1 MSPELAHLTA
11 TMSTSKETPK
21 APDIVFKSKYGSVT
35 ILDLENYP
43 KFQQTCKTVL
53 LSAGLWNI
61 VTGVTPRPDDDD
73 SLAAR
78 EKWDEK
84 AGRAMGIINSS
95 VIESICDTF
104 EQFITPNIDLPGLWD
119 HLKSYDQTSDMLFV
133 VNLRNRFDNFKF
145 DPERVD
151 IIEAVLEL
159 QKLKTLLST
168 IDKKIKD
175 KDI

>member
-1 MSPELAHLTA
+1 
-11 TMSTSKETPK
+11 
-21 APDIVFKSKYGSVT
+21 
-35 ILDLENYP
+35 
-43 KFQQTCKTVL
+43 L
-53 LSAGLWNI
+53 L
-61 VTGVTPRPDDDD
+61 
-73 SLAAR
+73 
-78 EKWDEK
+78 
-84 AGRAMGIINSS
+84 
-95 VIESICDTF
+95 
-104 EQFITPNIDLPGLWD
+104 GLWD

>member
-1 MSPELAHLTA
+1 
-11 TMSTSKETPK
+11 
-21 APDIVFKSKYGSVT
+21 
-35 ILDLENYP
+35 
-43 KFQQTCKTVL
+43 
-53 LSAGLWNI
+53 
-61 VTGVTPRPDDDD
+61 
-73 SLAAR
+73 
-78 EKWDEK
+78 
-84 AGRAMGIINSS
+84 MGIINSS
-95 VIESICDTF
+95 VIESIYDTF
-104 EQFITPNIDLPGLWD
+104 EQFITLNIDLLGLWD